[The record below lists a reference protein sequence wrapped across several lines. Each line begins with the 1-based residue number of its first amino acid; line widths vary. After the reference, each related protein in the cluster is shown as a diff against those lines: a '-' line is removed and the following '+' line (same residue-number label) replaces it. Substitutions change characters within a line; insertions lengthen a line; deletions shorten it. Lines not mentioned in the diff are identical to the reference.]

1 MHDFASPYRKVAYFG
16 LWAEE
21 TADQYRKRDAMG
33 VLADAAGCCFD
44 DDVRQRPELLRA
56 LDYLARET
64 SRAVYVRRFQKAL
77 DEPNPVIRFQAANDA
92 WRALARRIGLP

>member
-1 MHDFASPYRKVAYFG
+1 MRDFASPYWKVPYFG

-21 TADQYRKRDAMG
+21 SADHYGKRDAMA

-44 DDVRQRPELLRA
+44 DDVRQRPELRHA
-56 LDYLARET
+56 LEYLARET
-64 SRAVYVRRFQKAL
+64 SRTVYVSRFRKAL

-92 WRALARRIGLP
+92 WRALARHTGLP